1 MNAAGRMSRFF
12 LWGALVF
19 LYAPVVVLIAYSFN
33 DSRFTVTWQGFT
45 LRWYSGLLDN
55 AETMAAARNT
65 LIVSLSS
72 TLLATALGTLLAVGL
87 GRHRFRGRSAVEL
100 LLLLPIIVP
109 DIIMG
114 VALLT
119 MYTAV
124 HFPLGRTS
132 IVLAHVSF
140 QISFVT
146 LVVRARLQDFPPSL
160 IEAARD
166 LGADEWRAFRR
177 ILLPLLAPGIVAGA
191 LIALAL
197 SIDDFVITYFT
208 AGAGASTLPV
218 RIYSMVRRGVTPEV
232 NALSTVLLATTLL
245 VTWLAARARRR

>member
-1 MNAAGRMSRFF
+1 MNAAGRLSRSI

-33 DSRFTVTWQGFT
+33 DSRFAVAWQGFT
-45 LRWYSGLLDN
+45 LRWYAGLLDN
-55 AETMAAARNT
+55 PETIAAARNT
-65 LIVSLSS
+65 VVVSVTS
-72 TLLATALGTLLAVGL
+72 TLLSTALGTLLAVGL
-87 GRHRFRGRSAVEL
+87 GRYRFRGRGLVEL
-100 LLLLPIIVP
+100 LLFLPIIVP

-119 MYTAV
+119 MYAAV
-124 HFPLGRTS
+124 QFPLGRLS

-160 IEAARD
+160 LEAARD
-166 LGADEWRAFRR
+166 LGANEWRAFRR
-177 ILLPLLAPGIVAGA
+177 ILLPLLGPGIVAGA

-245 VTWLAARARRR
+245 VTWLAARVRRR